1 MTPRS
6 ISRGLILAILVLL
19 PALAG
24 CSATP
29 PPRLFTLAPQSAAPT
44 GQLARTI
51 SVRRVAIAKY
61 LDRLQI
67 VRYRD
72 PYELSYSEF
81 TLWGEGLVD
90 MVTRVLVEDL
100 SARLPRSQVFAASG
114 PLTGPSP
121 DITIEVNIDRFD
133 TDPGGTVVL
142 AAQWIAHRQGKNDQL
157 RSERIEVAPASADAT
172 SQVAAMSE
180 ALGRFAGQIAAGLSA
195 LP

>member
-1 MTPRS
+1 MTTRS
-6 ISRGLILAILVLL
+6 ISRGLILATIALL

-24 CSATP
+24 CSPTP
-29 PPRLFTLAPQSAAPT
+29 SPRLFTLAPQQAAPT

-51 SVRRVAIAKY
+51 SVKRIAIPKY

-81 TLWGEGLVD
+81 MLWGEGLGD
-90 MVTRVLVEDL
+90 MATRVLVEDL
-100 SARLPRSQVFAASG
+100 SARLPRSQVYAASG
-114 PLTGPSP
+114 PVTGATA

-133 TDPGGTVVL
+133 TDPNGTVVL

-157 RSERIEVAPASADAT
+157 HSERIEVVPTSTDAT
-172 SQVAAMSE
+172 GQVAAMSE
-180 ALGRFAGQIAAGLSA
+180 ALGRFAGQIAAGL
-195 LP
+195 